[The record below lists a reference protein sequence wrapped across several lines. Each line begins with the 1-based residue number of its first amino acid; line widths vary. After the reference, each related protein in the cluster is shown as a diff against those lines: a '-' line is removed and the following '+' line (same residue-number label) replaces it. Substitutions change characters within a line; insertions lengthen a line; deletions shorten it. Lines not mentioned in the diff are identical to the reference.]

1 MPAQKLCDG
10 NVSENERAPAQSE
23 VKLKAMNGAQSEYSE
38 DEKSD
43 CSERCGAETL
53 LSSNKRKKAT
63 R

>member
-43 CSERCGAETL
+43 YSERC
-53 LSSNKRKKAT
+53 
-63 R
+63 